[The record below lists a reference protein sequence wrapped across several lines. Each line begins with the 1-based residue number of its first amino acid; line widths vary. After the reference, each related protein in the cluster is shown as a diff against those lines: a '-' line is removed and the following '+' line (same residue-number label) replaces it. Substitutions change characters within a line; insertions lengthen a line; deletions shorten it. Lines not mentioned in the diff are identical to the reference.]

1 MMSDFPAAHSMDTD
15 WFAIDADGNIGVFQS
30 GEGGAVPKSNSG
42 LRGHLKIENLED
54 LFTLMAKDYPYRFV
68 PIKTSSQVLV
78 KSLSLKKLQ
87 ESIDSWISF
96 SSRNTSYED
105 STTCE
110 YSEMKI
116 YDTLLLLSSE
126 DVISQ
131 LEIENIDDA
140 FGLHFAGEMRVIFV
154 SHCSIPMLQ
163 SLVDEG
169 KVLAGREA
177 SIFDFVGLLGF
188 YNYVCGKQSS
198 FPYKLVGKPI
208 NPLSLVDI
216 PEQIHELI
224 EGNKFSNLNFN
235 DKKSLQPIEHT
246 ECNGYG
252 IWWMDEKGEEHN
264 KHPDY

>member
-1 MMSDFPAAHSMDTD
+1 MQDFPAAHSMDTD
-15 WFAIDADGNIGVFQS
+15 WFAIDGDGNVGVFQS
-30 GEGGAVPKSNSG
+30 GEGGAVPISNWG
-42 LRGHLKIENLED
+42 LRRHLKIENLED
-54 LFTLMAKDYPYRFV
+54 LFAFMAKDYPYHFF
-68 PIKTSSQVLV
+68 PIKTSSQILV

-87 ESIDSWISF
+87 ERIDEWILFLSGSISYDDSK
-96 SSRNTSYED
+96 
-105 STTCE
+105 TCE

-116 YDTLLLLSSE
+116 YDILLLLNSE
-126 DVISQ
+126 DVIPQ

-140 FGLHFAGEMRVIFV
+140 FGLHFAGDMVVVFV
-154 SHCSIPMLQ
+154 SHCSIPILQ
-163 SLVDEG
+163 SFVDDG

-188 YNYVCGKQSS
+188 FNYVCGEQNS

-208 NPLSLVDI
+208 NPISLVDI

-235 DKKSLQPIEHT
+235 DKKSLQPIEYI

-252 IWWMDEKGEEHN
+252 IWWMDEQGQEHN